1 MRVENSTSIYPVRV
15 VIVMGV
21 SGSGKTTIGS
31 LLAQALNNAPFI
43 DADSLHPPQN
53 VQKMAHGVALTD
65 GDRWPW
71 LMRVRSQLDIEATKL
86 LKTPGTH
93 RQPLYVVCGCSAL
106 KRSYRELLAR
116 TNTEHSTGQTH
127 DTIFVYI
134 KVSREE
140 LARRLAQRKDHFFDP
155 ALLDTQLSTL
165 EQPDTT
171 REAAVVVD
179 GMPTVDQVV
188 KEACE
193 LIKSKV

>member
-1 MRVENSTSIYPVRV
+1 MRVENSTSTYPVRV

-43 DADSLHPPQN
+43 DADSLHPPHN
-53 VQKMAHGVALTD
+53 VQKMAHGIALTD

-71 LMRVRSQLDIEATKL
+71 LMRVRSQLDIEATNL
-86 LKTPGTH
+86 LKTQDSHT
-93 RQPLYVVCGCSAL
+93 QPLYVVCGCSAL

-116 TNTEHSTGQTH
+116 NNAEHSTGQTH
-127 DTIFVYI
+127 DTMFVYI
-134 KVSREE
+134 KVDREE

-165 EQPDTT
+165 EQPDTA

-179 GMPTVDQVV
+179 GMQPVEQVV
-188 KEACE
+188 REACE
-193 LIKSKV
+193 LI

>member
-53 VQKMAHGVALTD
+53 VQKMAHGIALTD

-71 LMRVRSQLDIEATKL
+71 LMRVRSQLDIEVTKL
-86 LKTPGTH
+86 LTTQGTH
-93 RQPLYVVCGCSAL
+93 TQPLYVVCGCSAL

-116 TNTEHSTGQTH
+116 GGADHFSGQAH
-127 DTIFVYI
+127 DTVFVYI
-134 KVSREE
+134 DVSHEE
-140 LARRLAQRKDHFFDP
+140 LAWRLARRKDHFFDP
-155 ALLDTQLSTL
+155 ALLATQLSTL
-165 EQPDTT
+165 ERPDTA
-171 REAAVVVD
+171 REASVVVN
-179 GMPTVDQVV
+179 GMHTVEQVV
-188 KEACE
+188 KEAYE
-193 LIKSKV
+193 LVKV